1 MLLMPL
7 KKYSKIL
14 VINPYGIGD
23 VLFTTPLLSN
33 LREFYPHGKIGIVLG
48 SRTRQILEFNP
59 DVNNIYIFDKGFFD
73 KLGFF
78 KKWRY
83 LMEFCRPI
91 RREGY
96 ELLIDLSNS
105 SQYGF
110 VEKFFLKVPR
120 RIGFNY
126 KGRGRHLTQT
136 IKLEGFSDKHVVDYY
151 LSLLELL
158 SLTPVKKPLKFPLKQ
173 DIIDKV
179 AKYLLSK
186 RIEEKNLLITL
197 VPGGGLS
204 WSHKAAYKQWPQE
217 KYAQLADKL
226 ISELKA
232 KVVIAGSELDQ
243 DICRNII
250 NSMKSKEAEI
260 ICDFN
265 ILEFAA
271 LCNLSNL
278 VVCNDGGPLHVAV
291 SEKTPTISFFG
302 PVDEEVYGPYPA
314 ADNHIVITKEIECRP
329 CYQKF
334 KFTECDTK
342 DCLNLITVDEAF
354 KKVKKILHKN

>member
-1 MLLMPL
+1 MPL

-33 LREFYPHGKIGIVLG
+33 LREFYPQSKIGVVLG
-48 SRTRQILEFNP
+48 SRTRQILEFNG
-59 DVNNIYIFDKGFFD
+59 DVDNIYMFDKGLFD

-78 KKWRY
+78 KGWKY
-83 LMEFCRPI
+83 LMKFCRAI
-91 RREGY
+91 REEKY

-110 VEKFFLKVPR
+110 VEKFFLNVPR

-126 KGRGRHLTQT
+126 KGRGRYLTQT
-136 IKLEGFSDKHVVDYY
+136 IKLKGFSDKHVVDYY

-158 SLTPVKKPLKFPLKQ
+158 GLAPVKKSLKFPLKQ
-173 DIIDKV
+173 DVIDKV
-179 AKYLLSK
+179 SKYLLSK
-186 RIEEKNLLITL
+186 RIEEKNLLITV
-197 VPGGGLS
+197 VPAGGLS
-204 WSHKAAYKQWPQE
+204 WSEKAAYKQWPQE

-243 DICRNII
+243 DICRNVI
-250 NSMKSKEAEI
+250 NLMKSKEVEI
-260 ICDFN
+260 VCNFN

-271 LCNLSNL
+271 LCGRSNL

-291 SEKTPTISFFG
+291 SENTPTISFFG
-302 PVDEEVYGPYPA
+302 PVDEKVYGPYPA
-314 ADNHIVITKEIECRP
+314 GDNHIVITKEIKCRP

-334 KFTECDTK
+334 RFTECGTK

-354 KKVKKILHKN
+354 SSIKKILHRN